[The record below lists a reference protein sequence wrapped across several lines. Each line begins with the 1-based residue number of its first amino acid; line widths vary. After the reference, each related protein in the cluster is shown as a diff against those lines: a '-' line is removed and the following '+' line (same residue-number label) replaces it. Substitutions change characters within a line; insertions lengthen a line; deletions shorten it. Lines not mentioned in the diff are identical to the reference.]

1 MRVRLAALAVG
12 IVFGVL
18 LCWSRMADPD
28 VIRSALLLE
37 QSYLYLFFASAVLVA
52 AVGTELLRRSR
63 RRALLIDAPV
73 AWSRQLPQQRHL
85 VGGLVFGLGWG
96 IADAC
101 PGPIATQIGQAI
113 PWAAATLAGVVLGI
127 VLFQRGGS
135 KESEPAL
142 DEAEPVNAFFQDG
155 EPSRNAR
162 FAVEADSDDR
172 GSAHPDEVR
181 AGAGGAARR
190 R

>member
-1 MRVRLAALAVG
+1 MRTRLAALAVG
-12 IVFGVL
+12 VVFGLV

-52 AVGTELLRRSR
+52 TVGGELLRRSR
-63 RRALLIDAPV
+63 RRALLADAPV
-73 AWSRQLPQQRHL
+73 GWSRQLPQSRHV
-85 VGGLVFGLGWG
+85 VGGLVFGVGWAV
-96 IADAC
+96 ADAC

-135 KESEPAL
+135 EESEPAL
-142 DEAEPVNAFFQDG
+142 DQVTPMNAFFQDG
-155 EPSRNAR
+155 EPGRNAR
-162 FAVEADSDDR
+162 LPVEADSDDR
-172 GSAHPDEVR
+172 GGAHPDEVR
-181 AGAGGAARR
+181 AGVGGAARR

>member
-12 IVFGVL
+12 IVFGVV

-52 AVGTELLRRSR
+52 AVGGELLRRSR
-63 RRALLIDAPV
+63 RRALLADTPV
-73 AWSRQLPQQRHL
+73 GWSRQLPRRRHL
-85 VGGLVFGLGWG
+85 LGGFAFGLGWAV
-96 IADAC
+96 ADAC

-135 KESEPAL
+135 EETEPAA
-142 DEAEPVNAFFQDG
+142 DEIEAMNAFFQEQG
-155 EPSRNAR
+155 PSRNDR
-162 FAVEADSDDR
+162 FPVEA
-172 GSAHPDEVR
+172 G
-181 AGAGGAARR
+181 RR
-190 R
+190 